1 MYFKIEDDKEK
12 IIYTIIYDDKVRR
25 IFVENNKEIQVGSI
39 VHARVK
45 NVDTNRN
52 FSFIQL
58 DGEDGFYNAADLK
71 AGEDYFFN
79 VRKKPSGEKGYKLD
93 RNIKIKIKGAI
104 GFPLGKEF
112 YNNPMEKITGFPV
125 KSKADD
131 PDLARELKSTWEG
144 ILKEQSR
151 LPIPKVVYREASES
165 EKYIEKYQE
174 DLGDHAAM
182 LRAMANT
189 PELTGRIIECEE
201 GSLIID
207 SKDHFTF
214 VDFNTDDYS
223 KSYNRDLNHLDL
235 NEKLL
240 IEAIR
245 ILSLRN
251 IEGMILIDILKL
263 KDYGDFIKITKNIL
277 KSQGYYFHDITKLEL
292 MEITRRKTG
301 RKYIDQDII
310 NKIMGI

>member
-1 MYFKIEDDKEK
+1 MYFKIEDEK
-12 IIYTIIYDDKVRR
+12 DNMTYTIIYDDKFRR
-25 IFVENNKEIQVGSI
+25 IFVEDRNEIEVGSI

-45 NVDTNRN
+45 QVDANRN
-52 FSFIQL
+52 FSFVQL

-93 RNIKIKIKGAI
+93 RNIKIKTKGAI
-104 GFPLGKEF
+104 GFPLGKDF
-112 YNNPMEKITGFPV
+112 YKNDMEKITGFPV
-125 KSKADD
+125 KAKAYD
-131 PDLARELKSTWEG
+131 PTLAKEMKSTWEE
-144 ILKEQSR
+144 ILKEKSR
-151 LPIPKVVYREASES
+151 LPIPKVVYHES
-165 EKYIEKYQE
+165 CESQKYIEKHKE
-174 DLGDHAAM
+174 ESGDYEAM
-182 LRAMANT
+182 LRALQNT
-189 PELTGRIIECEE
+189 PEIKGRIVDCES

-207 SKDHFTF
+207 RQDHFTF

-223 KSYNRDLNHLDL
+223 KSYNRELNHLGL

-240 IEAIR
+240 LETIR
-245 ILSLRN
+245 ILTLRN
-251 IEGMILIDILKL
+251 IEGMILIDILKM
-263 KDYGDFIKITKNIL
+263 KDYGKFIKTARELL
-277 KSQGYYFHDITKLEL
+277 KYEGYYFHDITRLEL

>member
-25 IFVENNKEIQVGSI
+25 IFVENQNEIEVGSI

-45 NVDTNRN
+45 SVDNNRN

-93 RNIKIKIKGAI
+93 RNIKIKIKGAT

-112 YNNPMEKITGFPV
+112 YNNKMEEITGFPV
-125 KSKADD
+125 RSKADD
-131 PDLARELKSTWEG
+131 PDLAREIKSTWED
-144 ILKEQSR
+144 ILKEKSR
-151 LPIPKVVYREASES
+151 LPIPKVVYREGRES

-174 DLGDHAAM
+174 DLGDYAAM
-182 LRAMANT
+182 LRALTKT
-189 PELTGRIIECEE
+189 PELSGRIIDLEA

-207 SKDHFTF
+207 HEDHFTF

-240 IEAIR
+240 AETIR
-245 ILSLRN
+245 ILNLRN

-263 KDYGDFIKITKNIL
+263 KDYGDFVKKAKILL
-277 KSQGYYFHDITKLEL
+277 KSEGYYFHDITKLEL